1 MECQRDPENI
11 AAYVDG
17 ELGPAERAELETH
30 LASCGSCRELAAAE
44 QRLGE
49 LFAALEPIEPP
60 GEFEARFWARIARER
75 DAARKPSSLAWL
87 LSPRW
92 LSVGVGAAALA
103 VVLLL
108 PRMSGDPSRVVPEAD
123 APIVANSEDFDLVQ
137 DPDMDAISEVDVLEN
152 WDDGPN
158 NPNDAPPS

>member
-1 MECQRDPENI
+1 MECQRDPEYI

-17 ELGPAERAELETH
+17 ELGPAERADVETH
-30 LASCGSCRELAAAE
+30 LAACAPCRELAAAE

-49 LFAALEPIEPP
+49 LFAALEPVEPP
-60 GEFEARFWARIARER
+60 GDFEARFWARIARER
-75 DAARKPSSLAWL
+75 EAARKPSAWAWL
-87 LSPRW
+87 WSARW

-103 VVLLL
+103 LLLLL
-108 PRMSGDPSRVVPEAD
+108 PRMGGDPMRIVPEAD
-123 APIVANSEDFDLVQ
+123 APIVANSDDFDLVQ

-152 WDDGPN
+152 WDDGPG